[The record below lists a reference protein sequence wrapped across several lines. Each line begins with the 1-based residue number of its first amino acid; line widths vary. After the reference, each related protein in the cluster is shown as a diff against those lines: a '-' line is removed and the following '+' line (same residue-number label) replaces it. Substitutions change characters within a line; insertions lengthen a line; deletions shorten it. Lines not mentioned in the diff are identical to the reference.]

1 VEGRRFRVEG
11 GGTNLDAMAHHGHFV
26 ERGLA
31 VENDAI
37 VVLHLPL
44 HDIPIVENLVRLRPH
59 EP

>member
-1 VEGRRFRVEG
+1 MEG